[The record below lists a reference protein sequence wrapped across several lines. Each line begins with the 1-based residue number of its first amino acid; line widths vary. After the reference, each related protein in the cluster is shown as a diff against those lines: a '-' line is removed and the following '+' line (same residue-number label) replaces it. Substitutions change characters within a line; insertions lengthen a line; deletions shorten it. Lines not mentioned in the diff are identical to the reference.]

1 MEKNRAIN
9 VGDLIRHARM
19 KKNYSL
25 RDLENI
31 TGISSSYIM
40 RLEKGERRCPTIVV
54 FKKLIEALDLDM
66 LQLLE
71 MDEEQNSGKKRTIST
86 LLLGNDFSIAG
97 DLANRETKELLVALI
112 EKIISAKWSENTKLR
127 DLYEIMQKVEELKAK
142 LA

>member
-1 MEKNRAIN
+1 
-9 VGDLIRHARM
+9 
-19 KKNYSL
+19 
-25 RDLENI
+25 
-31 TGISSSYIM
+31 
-40 RLEKGERRCPTIVV
+40 
-54 FKKLIEALDLDM
+54 
-66 LQLLE
+66 